1 MRILLINGPN
11 LNLIGKRNPK
21 VYGEKSIEQINK
33 ILRNKGEE
41 MGIELEIFQS
51 NHEGEIID
59 RIQKIHGIDGIIIN
73 PGALAHYSYS
83 LRDAIE
89 SVQVPVIEVHISNIF
104 AREDFRSR
112 SLTAPVCRGFIAGF
126 GWRVYIFALEIIY
139 NILKEDSQE

>member
-1 MRILLINGPN
+1 MINGPN

-21 VYGEKSIEQINK
+21 VYGEKSIDQINK
-33 ILRNKGEE
+33 ILKNKGEK

-59 RIQKIHGIDGIIIN
+59 RIQEIHGIDGVIIN

-89 SVQVPVIEVHISNIF
+89 SIQIPVIEVHMSNIF
-104 AREDFRSR
+104 SREDFRSR
-112 SLTAPVCRGFIAGF
+112 SLTAPVCRGFMAGF
-126 GWRVYIFALEIIY
+126 GWNVYIFALDIIFH
-139 NILKEDSQE
+139 ILKDDSQEWH